1 MCTKLNLIKFYKTIY
16 IFLVIKKNL
25 IFKLYN
31 MITVYINGI
40 KLKINKNST
49 VLQACNILKIEIP
62 KFCFQEN
69 LQIAGNCRM
78 CLVEIENSPKP
89 VASCAMP
96 VMNNM
101 KIFTDTPL
109 VQKARESVLEF
120 LLINHPLDCPI
131 CDQASECDLQD
142 QTLIFGSD
150 RSRFFF
156 KKRVVEDKYF
166 GPFIKT
172 IMTRCIHCTR
182 CVRFANEIC
191 GIDNL
196 GTTGRGNKTE
206 INFYYP
212 NIFNSEFSGNLID
225 LCPVGALTSKPFT
238 FRTRSWELKKR
249 EGVDILDGICS
260 NIKVDIFNNEVVRI
274 LPKTNFN
281 INKEWISN
289 KTRFFFDSL
298 KYQRL
303 KYPLLKDKN
312 NQFQKISWSK
322 ALNVLNKKLNTTD
335 SSKIKAV
342 VGDLIE
348 LESLFSL
355 KKNLNKLGISNV
367 TFEDY
372 LNDKNLKINSDIT
385 NNFLFNNTLKSIE
398 KSDVCLIINS
408 NIREEGS
415 ILNIHLINRLK
426 KGNFEIAYLGPNND
440 FTFPIKN
447 LGLNHDIL
455 LQILQGKHRFCKKLK
470 KAKNPLIIF
479 GENILNQK
487 NGFFLYSKFKNLKTF
502 KNKNI
507 NFFNS
512 KTSFINF
519 SEINFNNPKL
529 KFKNSK
535 VFYLFNTNLKEKLQ
549 KKNENFYIYQG
560 HHFTE
565 DAQNSNLI
573 LPGLTFLEKKGTF
586 INIEGFIQKNNQILN
601 LDTGQ
606 RKDSIIFKYLY
617 KFLLSK
623 NQAKKQENSF
633 LIFKEILPYLSKKK
647 LKIIDNILEN
657 KKFSHINV
665 NFLNSLI
672 KNYYYTNILEQYSKI
687 LINSKKITKN
697 NNNFK

>member
-1 MCTKLNLIKFYKTIY
+1 MITIY
-16 IFLVIKKNL
+16 INNIKTK
-25 IFKLYN
+25 
-31 MITVYINGI
+31 V
-40 KLKINKNST
+40 NKNST
-49 VLQACNILKIEIP
+49 VLQACNNLKIEIP

-89 VASCAMP
+89 IASCAMP
-96 VMNNM
+96 VMPNM

-142 QTLIFGSD
+142 QTMIFGSD

-156 KKRVVEDKYF
+156 KKRGVEDKYC

-191 GIDNL
+191 NIDNL

-238 FRTRSWELKKR
+238 FKARSWELKKK
-249 EGVDILDGICS
+249 EAVDIMDGIGS
-260 NIKVDIFNNEVVRI
+260 NIKVDIFNNEIVRI

-298 KYQRL
+298 KYQRI
-303 KYPLLKDKN
+303 KYPLLKDKDN
-312 NQFQKISWSK
+312 KFNKISWFE
-322 ALNVLNKKLNTTD
+322 ALNIINQKLITTD
-335 SSKIKAV
+335 STNIKSII
-342 VGDLIE
+342 GDLID
-348 LESLFSL
+348 LESLFLL
-355 KKNLNKLGISNV
+355 KKNLNKLGIYNINYEK
-367 TFEDY
+367 F
-372 LNDKNLKINSDIT
+372 LNNNNFKINSDIT
-385 NNFLFNNTLKSIE
+385 SNFLFQNTLKNIDE
-398 KSDVCLIINS
+398 SDLCLIINS
-408 NIREEGS
+408 DIRQEGS

-426 KGNFEIAYLGPNND
+426 KGNFKVAYVGNKVD
-440 FTFPIKN
+440 FTYPINN
-447 LGLNHDIL
+447 LGLTLDIL
-455 LQILQGKHRFCKKLK
+455 IKIITGKHSFCKDLK
-470 KAKNPLIIF
+470 KAKNPIIIF
-479 GENILNQK
+479 GENIINQK
-487 NGFFLYSKFKNLKTF
+487 NGFFLISKLKNLSF
-502 KNKNI
+502 LNNNI

-512 KTSFINF
+512 KNSLMNF
-519 SEINFNNPKL
+519 LEINFTNTKL
-529 KFKNSK
+529 NLKNSK
-535 VFYLFNTNLKEKLQ
+535 IFYLYNTNLKNKLIK
-549 KKNENFYIYQG
+549 KKNNFIIYQG

-573 LPGLTFLEKKGTF
+573 LPGLTFLEKKGTYL
-586 INIEGFIQKNNQILN
+586 NIEGFIQKNEQILN
-601 LDTGQ
+601 LNTEQ
-606 RKDSIIFKYLY
+606 RQDLIIFKNIY
-617 KFLLSK
+617 KFIINK
-623 NQAKKQENSF
+623 NQSKKKQSF
-633 LIFKEILPYLSKKK
+633 LKMKEILPYLLKKRIKIINNFIYSKKY
-647 LKIIDNILEN
+647 LKINI
-657 KKFSHINV
+657 

-672 KNYYYTNILEQYSKI
+672 KNLYYTNILEQYSKI
-687 LINSKKITKN
+687 LINSNKIIKN
-697 NNNFK
+697 KLK